1 MLSNDR
7 SLTPA
12 QVLEAHEGQPRIEK
26 RFEQLKTLH
35 EIAPVYLKDP
45 GRIEALFTLYFLG
58 LLIQCLIEREL
69 RMAMVREQIAQLPIY
84 PEQRLCKKPT
94 TEAVLRLFSLAQR
107 HTLLKDGVPIK
118 TFDPEL
124 TDLQL
129 QVLALLGISAAQFR
143 KK

>member
-1 MLSNDR
+1 MR
-7 SLTPA
+7 
-12 QVLEAHEGQPRIEK
+12 Q
-26 RFEQLKTLH
+26 
-35 EIAPVYLKDP
+35 
-45 GRIEALFTLYFLG
+45 
-58 LLIQCLIEREL
+58 
-69 RMAMVREQIAQLPIY
+69 QIAQLPIY

-118 TFDPEL
+118 SFDPEL
-124 TDLQL
+124 SDLPL